1 MPYLFCIF
9 TKISNSLNQNSR
21 HWRSRYTIHAGRNLT
36 VKEFRYLRTVRV
48 TAAACMRLYLMHYIS
63 FSLKRAGQ
71 MSDLILHFT
80 ILQSLVFL
88 INSRY
93 SRFHVLVII
102 KVFLNY
108 IIKSSF
114 SLSYRVNLSSSLN
127 FVISSTLVA
136 FYLFTFVRFS
146 TVFKLH
152 FIIFKFKY

>member
-1 MPYLFCIF
+1 ML
-9 TKISNSLNQNSR
+9 
-21 HWRSRYTIHAGRNLT
+21 H
-36 VKEFRYLRTVRV
+36 
-48 TAAACMRLYLMHYIS
+48 IS

-71 MSDLILHFT
+71 MSDLIRHFT

-114 SLSYRVNLSSSLN
+114 SLSYRVKLSSSLN
-127 FVISSTLVA
+127 FVISSTLVV

-146 TVFKLH
+146 IVLQIY
-152 FIIFKFKY
+152 FIYFKFKYYITKNSFYINKHIHIDCF